1 AKSPE
6 DDAVDGRVL
15 EHQIR
20 CDSQGGGISQPVE
33 KRRAQPCRRAERRA
47 LSQVVDEKPC
57 RDRDGAREAYQHSLQ
72 EYPFSTHGSL
82 PLEAPLEAAWQKNS
96 VHSLLESPLH
106 WSKHGSKHGAKPQI
120 PGFFRVK
127 GPASSPLTSS
137 L

>member
-47 LSQVVDEKPC
+47 LSQVVDEKP
-57 RDRDGAREAYQHSLQ
+57 RRHRDGAREAYQHSLQ

-82 PLEAPLEAAWQKNS
+82 PLEAPLRLRGRSTLYILCSNRRFTGASTGASMVPSRKSPGSS
-96 VHSLLESPLH
+96 VSRGRPRAL
-106 WSKHGSKHGAKPQI
+106 
-120 PGFFRVK
+120 
-127 GPASSPLTSS
+127 
-137 L
+137 